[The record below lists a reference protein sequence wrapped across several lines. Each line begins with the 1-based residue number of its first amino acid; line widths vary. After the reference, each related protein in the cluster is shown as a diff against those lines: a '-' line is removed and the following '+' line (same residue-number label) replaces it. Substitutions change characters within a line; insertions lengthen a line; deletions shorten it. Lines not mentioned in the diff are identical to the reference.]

1 MDHIGDRVR
10 RCRLWRGL
18 TQQQLAD
25 LVGWKKSAVSMLETG
40 ARGLDSRG
48 RLRQLAEA
56 LRVAPTDLT
65 GEPYPL
71 DTPGLADAQTGVPAV
86 ESALMDVRIGDSA
99 AADPR
104 PLEELEAEVYG
115 SLMAAAHNADDAG
128 RIGMLPGL
136 IVELQ
141 AYGRDERALR
151 LLCAT
156 CVEATQGLRMVGQV
170 PLAWIAAERAAEAA
184 GIVGDPVL
192 EGAAEFA
199 RAHARPPGVGGMGRA
214 GQAADRIPDGLV
226 ASDRWTQE
234 VYGMLRLTA
243 ALAAQVRG
251 DTAGAVAQA
260 QEAARVAEVHGDCE
274 DSWRYFGYFGP
285 ANVGVWRVSLAV
297 EAGEPAQAL
306 EHAAV
311 VDTST
316 LKRGRRASLLL
327 DTARAHHQMGR
338 GHDRH
343 AVVALRK
350 AEQLAS
356 VRTHA
361 SPWAR
366 DLVGVML
373 AQSRREAG
381 GRELR
386 ALAYRMGLDAT

>member
-1 MDHIGDRVR
+1 MDHVGDRVR

-25 LVGWKKSAVSMLETG
+25 LAGWPKSAVSMLETG
-40 ARGLDSRG
+40 ARGLDSRA

-71 DTPGLADAQTGVPAV
+71 DAPGLAEAQAGVPAV
-86 ESALMDVRIGDSA
+86 ESALMDARIGDTVA
-99 AADPR
+99 FDPR
-104 PLEELEAEVYG
+104 SLDQLEAEVHG
-115 SLMAAAHNADDAG
+115 PLMAAAHNADDAG

-141 AYGRDERALR
+141 AYGREERALR

-192 EGAAEFA
+192 MAAAEFA
-199 RAHARPPGVGGMGRA
+199 RAHARPPAAGGIARA
-214 GQAADRIPDGLV
+214 GQAADRIPDRLV
-226 ASDRWTQE
+226 ESDRWSQE

-251 DTAGAVAQA
+251 DAAGAAAQA
-260 QEAARVAEVHGDCE
+260 EEAARVAEVHGDCA

-285 ANVGVWRVSLAV
+285 ANVGVWRVALAV
-297 EAGEPAQAL
+297 EAGEPARAL
-306 EHAAV
+306 EHAAA

-338 GHDRH
+338 SHERQ

-356 VRTHA
+356 VRMHA

-366 DLVGVML
+366 DLVEVML
-373 AQSRREAG
+373 TQSKRESG

-386 ALAYRMGLDAT
+386 GLAYRMGLDAT